1 MKTMR
6 SRALLAITLS
16 LVVAGG
22 LLAGCSGRDIAGIEQ
37 TATARVEPLVFDE
50 TFGDDVYFQAFS
62 GTYLKAVSID
72 SVAAH
77 DNLSYAHDSYQ
88 SLKVVVPGENSALG
102 AYAGGVL
109 TSVAARDMTGFNA
122 LTFWARSSVLSQLNE
137 AGFANDNTGTSL
149 YSAGRSAIPL
159 TMGWTY
165 VVVPIPSPQKIIA
178 ERGLFTFAEGFE
190 ANNRTGHTLWFDD
203 IKYQNLANVVRVSAQ
218 MPSVNKQYLIGSNA
232 TIEGTTT
239 TFTVDGSPVT
249 VNHMPTYFDFTSSN
263 PSVAVV
269 DGRRIRVVGAGVDT
283 ITAKLDTLTVQ
294 GQVIITSFT
303 PPATSAPAPTVPAG
317 DVIPLYSD
325 TYGNWTVDSWN
336 PHWTYS
342 TTQNETYVL
351 NDNANI
357 MYTTFNFVGIEFRNH
372 PIDAGAMTTLHVDV
386 YAPQGG
392 EFQVKL
398 VNFGGA
404 NASMNGQAGL
414 SFNATTTPAFSSGG
428 WCQLEIPMSAF
439 VFPAGVTPT
448 RLGQLVLSTPDGVN
462 ATPLVLVDNI
472 YWHR

>member
-6 SRALLAITLS
+6 SRALLAISLS
-16 LVVAGG
+16 LVAAAG
-22 LLAGCSGRDIAGIEQ
+22 LLAGCSGRDINGLDE

-77 DNLSYAHDSYQ
+77 DNLLYAHDSYQ

-109 TSVAARDMTGFNA
+109 TSVAPRDLTGFNA

-159 TMGWTY
+159 TMAWTY

-218 MPSVNKQYLIGSNA
+218 MPSVNKQYLVGSNA

-239 TFTVDGSPVT
+239 TFTVDGANVT

-263 PSVAVV
+263 PAVAVV
-269 DGRRIRVVGAGVDT
+269 EGRRIRVVGAGVDT

-294 GQVIITSFT
+294 GRVIITSFT
-303 PPATSAPAPTVPAG
+303 PPAAAAPAPTVPAA
-317 DVIPLYSD
+317 DVISLYSD

-372 PIDAGAMTTLHVDV
+372 PIDAGAMTHLHLDV

-398 VNFGGA
+398 VNFGGV
-404 NASMNGQAGL
+404 NGSMNGQVGL

-448 RLGQLVLSTPDGVN
+448 RLGQLVLSTPDGDN